1 MDTSQKPSDQSHNPE
16 ARLRQLTVSLE
27 QSEQKIK
34 ELLASNQ
41 ELENKLAET
50 NKNSWNG
57 TWEMDLKTQQVSW
70 SEGIYHILGIRK
82 NINPDMKLYKEMI
95 DDVSVEKLDG
105 AVRKVFITGEDY
117 SFEHTLVTEKNKK
130 LIIKTDLKLIKDENN
145 KPAKLLGII
154 QDITSE
160 KNARQELE
168 KLSLIASKTSNAVVI
183 MNTDTQIEWI
193 NDGFIRMT
201 GYRFDEIQ
209 NKEFNL
215 LFTDKDCDV
224 CSKEALEKELT
235 MNHSY
240 EKEIQINTKHGKT
253 LCTVFNITPILNYT
267 LEPVNYIAI
276 ITNITKRKEA
286 EEKLF
291 QANKEITDSI
301 NYAKRIQS
309 AIIPSVDEIK
319 KYFPD
324 SFVLFKPKDIVSGDF
339 YWFGKIGDKVII
351 ASADCTGHGVPGAF
365 MSMIGNSLLNEIII
379 GKGITEADTILIEL
393 RKSIIKTLGQTGKED
408 EARDGMDIALC
419 VIAPL
424 NPPGGGTLPPLYPTG
439 MGKGGKV
446 PPPGGFRGAGV
457 GGLLEFS
464 GANNPLYIVR
474 KGIANLNITNTGNI
488 EYYGED
494 LVALKPDKQS
504 IGYEQGKGGNFTKHQ
519 IQLQK
524 GDVIYIFSDGYADQ
538 LGGDHCKKFGYNR
551 FRQLLTDIS
560 DKNMEEQKQI
570 LDKNIEAWKDHID
583 PYNNK
588 PLEQMDDILVMG
600 MRIGQ

>member
-1 MDTSQKPSDQSHNPE
+1 MNTYSMNASQKPSDQSHNPE
-16 ARLRQLTVSLE
+16 ARLRQLAASLE

-70 SEGIYHILGIRK
+70 SEGVYHILGIRK

-193 NDGFIRMT
+193 NNGFIRMT
-201 GYRFDEIQ
+201 GYRLDEIQ

-235 MNHSY
+235 INHSY

-319 KYFPD
+319 KYFPGF
-324 SFVLFKPKDIVSGDF
+324 FVLFKPKDIVSGDF

-379 GKGITEADTILIEL
+379 GKGITETDTILIEL
-393 RKSIIKTLGQTGKED
+393 RKSIIKTLGQTGKDD

-419 VIAPL
+419 VLKDI
-424 NPPGGGTLPPLYPTG
+424 NTSGNSDMIGTG
-439 MGKGGKV
+439 
-446 PPPGGFRGAGV
+446 GAGV
-457 GGLLEFS
+457 LEFS

-474 KGIANLNITNTGNI
+474 KGIANSNIINNGNI

-494 LVALKPDKQS
+494 LAVFKPDKQS
-504 IGYEQGKGGNFTKHQ
+504 IGYEQRKGGNFTKHQ
-519 IQLQK
+519 IKLQK

-538 LGGDHCKKFGYNR
+538 LGGDRCKKFGYNR
-551 FRQLLTDIS
+551 FRQLLIDIS

-570 LDKNIEAWKDHID
+570 LDKTIEAWKDHID

-588 PLEQMDDILVMG
+588 LLEQMDDILVMG